1 MSPPIVSSTP
11 ERVSVETSTRT
22 VAMTLVSGGY
32 LVGLAALA
40 LVLILKIAPAANEP
54 IGPVLFVIAGVF
66 IASFCFVGAV
76 SMFWSSAP
84 RRAWFWLAAAAPGLL
99 LMLLKAREVPFD
111 LTHPANT
118 VAFLV
123 TIVAIPA
130 ALAIIVG
137 GIVAFLDVRRGR
149 ATWTRT
155 GRAGWVIAAV
165 VGAVIGAGS
174 TSVLAAG
181 SASAGGSGIAEAPTT
196 TGVITAENS
205 KFVETRLDL
214 KGGDVLGLFV
224 INKDGI
230 AHAFD
235 VDSLGIH
242 VQLPA
247 NSTTGIAIKPTG
259 PGSMDFYCSVPGHR
273 DAGMVGTINVE

>member
-1 MSPPIVSSTP
+1 MPPPVSGPRQSAFS
-11 ERVSVETSTRT
+11 EETSERT
-22 VAMTLVSGGY
+22 FAMTLVSGGY
-32 LVGLAALA
+32 VVGLAALV
-40 LVLILKIAPAANEP
+40 LVLILKVLPAANEP
-54 IGPVLFVIAGVF
+54 IGPALFVIAGVL
-66 IASFCFVGAV
+66 IAIFGFVGAV
-76 SMFWSSAP
+76 SLFWSGAP

-99 LMLLKAREVPFD
+99 LVLLKAREIPFD

-130 ALAIIVG
+130 ALAIMVG

-149 ATWTRT
+149 STWTRT

-165 VGAVIGAGS
+165 VGAVIGAAS
-174 TSVLAAG
+174 TSVVAAG
-181 SASAGGSGIAEAPTT
+181 SAPAGGSGVAEAPTT
-196 TGVITAENS
+196 AGVITAENS
-205 KFVETRLDL
+205 KFVETRLNVN
-214 KGGDVLGLFV
+214 GGEVLGLFV

-230 AHAFD
+230 GHAFD

-247 NSTTGIAIKPTG
+247 NSTTAIVIKPTG
-259 PGSMDFYCSVPGHR
+259 PGSLEFYCSVPGHR
-273 DAGMVGTINVE
+273 DAGMAGTINVE